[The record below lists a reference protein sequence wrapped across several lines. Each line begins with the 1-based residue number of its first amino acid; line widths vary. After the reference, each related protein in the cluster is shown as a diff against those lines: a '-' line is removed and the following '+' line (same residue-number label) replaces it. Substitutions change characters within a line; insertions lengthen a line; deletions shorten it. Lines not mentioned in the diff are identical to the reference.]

1 MPYKDESKLTATG
14 GDAANDITTQ
24 LCFDPP
30 NGPFGPDNQ
39 VTGTIGR
46 VGDEDW
52 IIIELTEGNTYTI
65 TVAGRATTPDDPA
78 TADVNEESGALVDS
92 VLKLMDSKGN
102 ETGRENDDIDGAKG
116 MLLSQIKFTPEAG
129 SGTQKYYIS
138 VSGNTNNPGASTDA
152 MGGYTVSVMQTAVL
166 PTGEGADIEGT
177 PNADKLTGTDNSE
190 SIAGLGGN
198 DTLNGGAGDDTL
210 NGGPGNDLLI
220 GGPGG
225 DKLNGGDGEMDTISY
240 KYSPMGV
247 TINLGDGTARGGEA
261 DGDELG
267 DDIENVI
274 GSMHDDA
281 LTGTNDS
288 VVGNSL
294 WGLGG
299 NDMLR
304 GRDGPDKLY
313 GGDGDDDLDGGDEDD
328 TLEGGPGAD
337 TLTGAGGADTASYA
351 GSVMGVTVR
360 LHNGQAMGGDAEG
373 DTWGDMVTVSYQAPA
388 EDPEDPPVDME
399 ETVPDIIHLT
409 GSGMADILA
418 GDSRAN
424 TIIGGGG
431 DDKIY
436 GGPGGGNDDL
446 QGGGGND
453 KLFGGRGNDTLSG
466 GAGDDTLNGGAGAD
480 MFFGGSG
487 SDMIYADRADL
498 GAAVKIHGHN
508 EPTAAGGD
516 DPTGAAGKMPGERDT
531 LSFAKF
537 MDPMLEDGTGITLT
551 LEANTNVTNIN
562 HLIGT
567 EETDSLTGTDAA
579 PETIEGGD
587 SGDTLV
593 GGTGPGDTV
602 SYASSYRGVR
612 VSLGDGTTTA
622 GTGSSARLGHASND
636 TISGFEN
643 VMGSAFDDDLTALT
657 GTGGA
662 VGSTL
667 WGLDGDDNLEGG
679 AGNDT
684 LEGGAGAD
692 ELDGK
697 FTRATA
703 DDETSASTQ
712 VNTLS
717 YAMSD
722 AGVRVNLETSTASG
736 GHAEGDEIGT
746 YDLTLN
752 EGTDN
757 ERDIEVATFR
767 NLTGSMHDDHLTGDM
782 FANWLRGGA
791 GDDSL
796 RGLAGA
802 DTLVGGAGAD
812 RLDGGEDP
820 NEKDNMVPDPDPN
833 AAEGDL
839 APASEDWAAYR
850 NAMAG
855 VTVNLDTN
863 TGTAGEAMGD
873 TLSNIELIWGSKH
886 GDTFIAGAGADRIH
900 GDGGSDTVSYEESKH
915 GVRVVLVTSDDTTQF
930 STNGPDGD
938 PATTDDNTTESMFTP
953 ASEADVL
960 AWRGGTATRPTTV
973 QTDDGLTTTK
983 SYAEGDTLESIE
995 NVTGSRRDDVITG
1008 DGVPNVLMGGDGND
1022 ELVGGASGSTS
1033 DDTLHGGA
1041 GNDMLGQTTAKAAED
1056 LNGDGD
1062 ELDVGEQA
1070 VAAITDDAGD
1080 DTMHGGAGND
1090 KLFGGTGDD
1099 TLNGGAGDDDLT
1111 GGGGIDT
1118 FVFGPDSGSD
1128 VIIDIQVA
1136 PTPAGETTARAGDGD
1151 YIDLTAFGIDPDD
1164 LMGLLS
1170 ERAGNVVVN
1179 LEDYGGGRITIQDQT
1194 ITGLTATDGI
1204 ALVLNDTNGALAGI
1218 GDGEGA
1224 TDGIFIL

>member
-1 MPYKDESKLTATG
+1 MPYKNESMLTATG
-14 GDAANDITTQ
+14 GDAANDMTTQ
-24 LCFDPP
+24 LCFNPP

-39 VTGTIGR
+39 VTGEITA
-46 VGDEDW
+46 GDEDW

-65 TVAGRATTPDDPA
+65 TIAGRKTKEDDTTTTNVD
-78 TADVNEESGALVDS
+78 ESEGTDLVDS
-92 VLKLMDSKGN
+92 VLKLMDSKG
-102 ETGRENDDIDGAKG
+102 GLIRMNDDIDGAKG
-116 MLLSQIKFTPEAG
+116 KLLSELKFTPEAG

-138 VSGNTNNPGASTDA
+138 VSGNTGNTGAGTDA
-152 MGGYTVSVMQTAVL
+152 TGGYTVSVMQTPVL

-177 PNADKLTGTDNSE
+177 AMADKLTGTDNSE

-198 DTLNGGAGDDTL
+198 DTLNGGPGDDTL
-210 NGGPGNDLLI
+210 NGGPDNDLLI

-225 DKLNGGDGEMDTISY
+225 DKLNGGTGDMDTISY

-261 DGDELG
+261 DGDTLG

-288 VVGNSL
+288 IVGNSL

-304 GRDGPDKLY
+304 GRDGPDKLN
-313 GGDGDDDLDGGDEDD
+313 GGPGDDDLDGGEEDD

-351 GSVMGVTVR
+351 GSMMGVTVR
-360 LHNGQAMGGDAEG
+360 LHASQAMGGDAEG
-373 DTWGDMVTVSYQAPA
+373 DTWGDMVTVDYTMPA
-388 EDPEDPPVDME
+388 EDSEDPDIEME
-399 ETVPDIIHLT
+399 ETVPDIVHLT

-424 TIIGGGG
+424 TIKGGGG
-431 DDKIY
+431 DDKLY
-436 GGPGGGNDDL
+436 GGPGGGDDML
-446 QGGGGND
+446 EGQGGND
-453 KLFGGRGNDTLSG
+453 MLFGGRGADTLSG
-466 GAGDDTLNGGAGAD
+466 GMGDDTLNGGVGDDTLDGGA
-480 MFFGGSG
+480 G
-487 SDMIYADRADL
+487 SDMIYADRDDT
-498 GAAVKIHGHN
+498 KIDGGTGM
-508 EPTAAGGD
+508 PTD
-516 DPTGAAGKMPGERDT
+516 RDT
-531 LSFAKF
+531 LSYAKF
-537 MDPMLEDGTGITLT
+537 MDQMLEDGTGITLN
-551 LEANTNVTNIN
+551 LEGNTNVTNIN

-567 EETDSLTGTDAA
+567 EETDSLTGTNDA

-593 GGTGPGDTV
+593 GGSGLGDTV

-612 VSLGDGTTTA
+612 VSLGDGTDTA

-643 VMGSAFDDDLTALT
+643 VMGSAFDDDLTART
-657 GTGGA
+657 ADVDADTAGIQ
-662 VGSTL
+662 GSTL
-667 WGLDGDDNLEGG
+667 WGLDGDDNLEGSVG
-679 AGNDT
+679 DDT

-692 ELDGK
+692 ELDGGL
-697 FTRATA
+697 TRTTPT
-703 DDETSASTQ
+703 DETLPNTQ

-736 GHAEGDEIGT
+736 GHAEGDEIET
-746 YDLTLN
+746 YDLTV
-752 EGTDN
+752 GTGDE

-782 FANWLRGGA
+782 FNNKLAGGG

-812 RLDGGEDP
+812 RLDGGEDTGERNNLLP
-820 NEKDNMVPDPDPN
+820 RMDTDDDGDIDGDDDP
-833 AAEGDL
+833 AA
-839 APASEDWAAYR
+839 AASEDWAVYR
-850 NAMAG
+850 DAMAG

-886 GDTFIAGAGADRIH
+886 GDTFIAGAGADVIH

-915 GVRVVLVTSDDTTQF
+915 GVRVVLAG
-930 STNGPDGD
+930 NG
-938 PATTDDNTTESMFTP
+938 ATTFTAADATASPPTMDDFLDATDAIVGFWRAGGNDESDT
-953 ASEADVL
+953 
-960 AWRGGTATRPTTV
+960 GTRPAAV
-973 QTDDGLTTTK
+973 QAVDGLTTTK
-983 SYAEGDTLESIE
+983 SYAEGDVLASIE

-1008 DGVPNVLMGGDGND
+1008 DGVTNVLMGGDGDD
-1022 ELVGGASGSTS
+1022 ELVGGPSTS
-1033 DDTLHGGA
+1033 TSNDTLHGGD
-1041 GNDMLGQTTAKAAED
+1041 GDDMLGRTTAKAAED
-1056 LNGDGD
+1056 LNGDTD
-1062 ELDVGEQA
+1062 TDDPGEAA
-1070 VAAITDDAGD
+1070 VDAITDDAGN
-1080 DTMHGGAGND
+1080 DTMYGGAGND
-1090 KLFGGTGDD
+1090 KLYGGAGND
-1099 TLNGGAGDDDLT
+1099 TLDGGPGDDDLQGDAAADT
-1111 GGGGIDT
+1111 NTGIDT
-1118 FVFGPDSGSD
+1118 FVFGPGGGSD
-1128 VIIDIQVA
+1128 VIIDFA
-1136 PTPAGETTARAGDGD
+1136 PGTAAADANTDRTDGD
-1151 YIDLTAFGIDPDD
+1151 FIDLSAFDIKADD
-1164 LMGLLS
+1164 LKGLLS

-1179 LEDYGGGRITIQDQT
+1179 LEDYGGGRITIQDET
-1194 ITGLTATDGI
+1194 IADLEAVGLAH
-1204 ALVLNDTNGALAGI
+1204 VDTNGDTAGV
-1218 GDGEGA
+1218 GDDEGA
-1224 TDGIFIL
+1224 SSGIFII